1 MMRALHV
8 LDDLAK
14 TVRTSWYFQHV
25 NVAGIGKS
33 TLLNL
38 IAGVLEPTKGQISR
52 NPKVPLSC
60 VCLSADDVGTSL
72 QWCNVVQ

>member
-1 MMRALHV
+1 MRC
-8 LDDLAK
+8 
-14 TVRTSWYFQHV
+14 WC
-25 NVAGIGKS
+25 VAGIGKS

-60 VCLSADDVGTSL
+60 VCLLRQCRDTPPAVHSI
-72 QWCNVVQ
+72 VVIVCKGA